1 MLLPKRY
8 IPTPKEEPKTQEV
21 KVIESVEPKVD
32 TQALLSEIKKMLP
45 KRKSAPSYSFDI
57 IYNDEQRPVRVIARP
72 ISDEVII

>member
-1 MLLPKRY
+1 MQIPKRC
-8 IPTPKEEPKTQEV
+8 IPTPKEEPKPKTVTVVER
-21 KVIESVEPKVD
+21 VEPKVD

-45 KRKSAPSYSFDI
+45 KKKSAPSYSFDI